1 MEFKKRLR
9 DAVPL
14 FFKSNSS
21 NPNKVTKQVKFDT
34 FGGVF
39 TPTLLTIL
47 GVIMY
52 LRLGWVVGNAG
63 LLGAWLIIL
72 LSFSITICTALSMSS
87 ITTNI
92 RIGAGGAY
100 AIISQALGLEVG
112 GSLGIPRYVSQ
123 GLAVTM
129 YIFGFREGWLMIF
142 PQHYPFLIDVSV
154 FLLLFLIAY
163 KSADLA
169 IKTQYLIIGIIGLS
183 FISIAVAAYQGSMQ
197 FSSEEVIKWGSFSDV
212 GAASDAKFWVVFAVF
227 FPASTGIMAGANMS
241 GELAD
246 PRKSIPKGTL
256 WAIGVSLV
264 IYLVLAYWIAR
275 SATETELLTNFNI
288 MIEKSWFPP
297 LVIAGVLG
305 ATFSSALASIVGSS
319 RILYAMGEHGVL
331 PKGNWLKKL
340 DKSGQPRH
348 AMLVTGL
355 MIFAT
360 MLLRDLNAVAP
371 LVTMFFLITYAML
384 NLVVIIEQQLGLI
397 SFRPL
402 FTVPKIIP
410 WLGLVGSVLAM
421 FIINPTI
428 SLVSWILV
436 VLVYGI
442 LRRSN
447 IETQFEDVRSGLFTS
462 FSEWAAKHTAGGI
475 GKQERAW
482 KPNLLIPLTE
492 VTTVKGAYSIIK
504 DIAAPRGAAMLMG
517 IGKGKRATKLKERLE
532 LISAAF
538 KKDDLFSSTTMMKT
552 NSFEKG
558 VNFGNQALGAAF
570 FRPNIIFLTMLE
582 QESSIKDF
590 PAVIQEAKAL
600 EVGILLYL
608 PHQKA
613 LLGQQQYI
621 NIWIKDRS
629 PTWSIDDG
637 QPNPNLSLLIAYQ
650 LKMNWKAEIRLLTVV
665 RQSEEKAKARAF
677 LIEFI
682 NLSRL
687 PIKETIVRDGN
698 FYDNLTTAPLADLNI
713 FGISPGMAIEDYQKI
728 ANVVDT
734 TCMFIMDSGHE
745 SVFA

>member
-1 MEFKKRLR
+1 MGIKKRLR
-9 DAVPL
+9 EAAPL
-14 FFKSNSS
+14 FFKKGASA
-21 NPNKVTKQVKFDT
+21 PNQPNQQVKFGT

-72 LSFSITICTALSMSS
+72 LSFTITLCTALSMSS

-142 PQHYPFLIDVSV
+142 PHHHPLLIDFTV
-154 FLLLFLIAY
+154 FLFLFLIAY

-169 IKTQYLIIGIIGLS
+169 IKTQYIIMGIIGLS
-183 FISIAVAAYQGSMQ
+183 FVSIIVAAYQGSMQ
-197 FSSEEVIKWGSFSDV
+197 FTSESVIKWGTFQDAGPS
-212 GAASDAKFWVVFAVF
+212 ANAKFWFVFAVF

-241 GELAD
+241 GELEN
-246 PRKSIPKGTL
+246 PQKSIPSGTL

-264 IYLVLAYWIAR
+264 IYMILAYWIAR
-275 SATETELLTNFNI
+275 SATETELLSNFNV
-288 MIEKSWFPP
+288 MIDKSWFPP

-305 ATFSSALASIVGSS
+305 ATFSSALASIIGSS
-319 RILYAMGEHGVL
+319 RILFAMGEHGVL

-348 AMLVTGL
+348 AMLITGL
-355 MIFAT
+355 MIFVT
-360 MLLRDLNAVAP
+360 LLLRDLNAVAP

-402 FTVPKIIP
+402 FTVSRIIP
-410 WLGLVGSVLAM
+410 WIGLIGSVLAM

-436 VLVYGI
+436 VVVYGI

-462 FSEWAAKHTAGGI
+462 FSEWAAKNTAGGI
-475 GKQERAW
+475 SKQERAW
-482 KPNLLIPLTE
+482 KPNLLVPVTE
-492 VTTVKGAYSIIK
+492 DTTVKGAYSIIK

-517 IGKGKRATKLKERLE
+517 IKKGVKATILKERLAF
-532 LISAAF
+532 ISEAF
-538 KKDDLFSSTTMMKT
+538 KKDDLFSSTTIMKT

-558 VNFGNQALGAAF
+558 VNYGNQALGAAF

-582 QESSIKDF
+582 QASSIKDF
-590 PAVIQEAKAL
+590 PAIIQEAKAL
-600 EVGILLYL
+600 EVGILLYM
-608 PHQKA
+608 PHRKA

-629 PTWSIDDG
+629 PTWDLDDG
-637 QPNPNLSLLIAYQ
+637 QPNPNLSLLIAYK
-650 LKMNWKAEIRLLTVV
+650 LKINWNAEIRLLTVIKDV
-665 RQSEEKAKARAF
+665 TENTKATAF
-677 LIEFI
+677 MKEFI

-687 PIKETIVRDGN
+687 PIQETIVRQGN
-698 FYDNLTTAPLADLNI
+698 FYEELTAAPLADLNI

-728 ANVVDT
+728 AEVVDT
-734 TCMFIMDSGHE
+734 SCMFIMDSGHE